1 MVDKRFIEEVKEVVV
16 HHLKIELTPIQ
27 ETVTTEEGTEVVQ
40 TRVKATLY
48 WMQGDTATFIDDS
61 EAVVLETPVVAN
73 PAAGGM
79 VTP

>member
-16 HHLKIELTPIQ
+16 NHLKIGLTPTQ

-40 TRVKATLY
+40 TRIKATLY
-48 WMQGDTATFIDDS
+48 WMQGDTAIFINDS